1 MGLRVII
8 LGCGSSG
15 GVPRIGGDWGV
26 CDPSNP
32 KNARTRSSIL
42 VQKWDGDGPSDQGN
56 CTTILVDT
64 SPDLRM
70 QLIRENIA
78 RIDAVLYT
86 HDHADQAHGI
96 DDLRPIAYR
105 MRQRIPTYM
114 CAHSKTH
121 IYDRFQYCFE
131 VPEGR
136 VHPAILELQPLLNH
150 GNDIIISGPGGD
162 IEINPIGVSH
172 GPTPAL
178 GFIFDKTLAYIPDVW
193 DIEDQTLT
201 TLDGLECFIVDSLR
215 YSPHPT
221 HAHAD
226 KTLSWLARTQVKS
239 AVLTNLHIDMDYEN
253 LSAELPPIA
262 TPAYDG
268 MVVEF

>member
-1 MGLRVII
+1 MYKRQ
-8 LGCGSSG
+8 
-15 GVPRIGGDWGV
+15 D
-26 CDPSNP
+26 
-32 KNARTRSSIL
+32 
-42 VQKWDGDGPSDQGN
+42 
-56 CTTILVDT
+56 
-64 SPDLRM
+64 
-70 QLIRENIA
+70 
-78 RIDAVLYT
+78 
-86 HDHADQAHGI
+86 HD
-96 DDLRPIAYR
+96 
-105 MRQRIPTYM
+105 
-114 CAHSKTH
+114 
-121 IYDRFQYCFE
+121 
-131 VPEGR
+131 
-136 VHPAILELQPLLNH
+136 
-150 GNDIIISGPGGD
+150 NDIKISGPGGD
-162 IEINPIGVSH
+162 IEISPIGVSH

-193 DIEDQTLT
+193 DIEDQALS

-221 HAHAD
+221 HSHAD